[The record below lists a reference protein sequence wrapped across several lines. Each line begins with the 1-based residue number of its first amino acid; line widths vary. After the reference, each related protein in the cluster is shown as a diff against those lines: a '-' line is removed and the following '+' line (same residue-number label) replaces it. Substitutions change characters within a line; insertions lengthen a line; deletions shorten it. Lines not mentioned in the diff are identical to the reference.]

1 MQIYLQIV
9 VAMRLPVSLSAE
21 EVVAMLPVMNSAGV
35 ANFVKDIVKP
45 SNLKKGFLR
54 WGFLN
59 LSSAMEVSTYH
70 TSLLESVMSSST
82 LHVKEDGVVG
92 IPSPLS
98 GCVTPTIVKGD
109 DFRVNGL
116 S

>member
-21 EVVAMLPVMNSAGV
+21 EAVAMLPVMNSAGV

-45 SNLKKGFLR
+45 SNSKKGFLR

-59 LSSAMEVSTYH
+59 LSSAM
-70 TSLLESVMSSST
+70 
-82 LHVKEDGVVG
+82 
-92 IPSPLS
+92 
-98 GCVTPTIVKGD
+98 
-109 DFRVNGL
+109 
-116 S
+116 